1 MSLIPYPHEVK
12 YTDEKGQSLLRNT
25 SKTRRLTTSHA
36 EKIQDFLSKFEGI
49 GDDIMQ
55 GLEAMDI
62 QDKESHRRNK
72 YTEQLVGRRPYKRAP
87 TTDELPAQLRIA
99 NREQEKLVIDL
110 EDIAKVRFC

>member
-25 SKTRRLTTSHA
+25 SKTRRLTASCA
-36 EKIQDFLSKFEGI
+36 EKIHEFLSKFEGV

-62 QDKESHRRNK
+62 QDEESRRRNK
-72 YTEQLVGRRPYKRAP
+72 YTEQLVRRC
-87 TTDELPAQLRIA
+87 PAQTRPD
-99 NREQEKLVIDL
+99 N
-110 EDIAKVRFC
+110 

>member
-25 SKTRRLTTSHA
+25 SKTRPLTASHPD
-36 EKIQDFLSKFEGI
+36 KIRDFLSTFEGV

-62 QDKESHRRNK
+62 RDDEPHRRNK
-72 YTEQLVGRRPYKRAP
+72 YTEQLVRRPSY
-87 TTDELPAQLRIA
+87 TTCPVD
-99 NREQEKLVIDL
+99 
-110 EDIAKVRFC
+110 